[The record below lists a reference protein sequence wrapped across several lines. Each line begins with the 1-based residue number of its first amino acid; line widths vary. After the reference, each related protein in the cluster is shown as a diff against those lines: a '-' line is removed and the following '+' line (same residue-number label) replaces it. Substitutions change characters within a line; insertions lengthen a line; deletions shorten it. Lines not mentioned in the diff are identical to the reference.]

1 MHHLQGTGLAANF
14 MATHMDPQI
23 WESPEQFSP
32 HRFFSIIV
40 HIEDKIVVV
49 ITIAT
54 TMIFLIVNT
63 ILVFRFLNE
72 DETGLKDTPHFF
84 PFSVGKR
91 VLCKND
97 DDQLSEFIMIDND
110 FSPWATQY
118 FESELLLLLPIIM
131 SFSLRASGRLCYVS
145 FFSGLFLSL
154 IHI

>member
-23 WESPEQFSP
+23 WENPEQFSP
-32 HRFFSIIV
+32 HRFLSIIF

-49 ITIAT
+49 ITITT

-63 ILVFRFLNE
+63 IVLFRFLNE

-97 DDQLSEFIMIDND
+97 DDQLSD
-110 FSPWATQY
+110 S
-118 FESELLLLLPIIM
+118 
-131 SFSLRASGRLCYVS
+131 
-145 FFSGLFLSL
+145 
-154 IHI
+154 